1 MACHVTEWVA
11 CGNGR
16 VMREQDHLDSGAEPG
31 PGAGV
36 EAFARFYREYERPLL
51 RFFLRATG
59 RADLAAD
66 LTAET
71 FACALESVDRFDPG
85 LGREDQWLFG
95 IARNV
100 LGKSWRRGR
109 VEASARGRLGL
120 VRLVLDEEL
129 LASIERL
136 GAADGPAGVELAR
149 LPEKERDAVRARVIE
164 ERDYAEIAAELACS
178 EAVVRQRVSRGLRT
192 LRGRLGGQP

>member
-1 MACHVTEWVA
+1 V
-11 CGNGR
+11 
-16 VMREQDHLDSGAEPG
+16 D
-31 PGAGV
+31 
-36 EAFARFYREYERPLL
+36 AFTRFYREFERPLL
-51 RFFLRATG
+51 RFFWRATG

-71 FACALESVDRFDPG
+71 FASALESVDNFDPR

-109 VEASARGRLGL
+109 VEASARLRLGL
-120 VRLVLDEEL
+120 PPLVLDDEL
-129 LASIERL
+129 IASIERL
-136 GAADGPAGVELAR
+136 GETGGEALVELAR

-164 ERDYAEIAAELACS
+164 EREYHEIAVELHCS

-192 LRGRLGGQP
+192 LRARLGGAT

>member
-1 MACHVTEWVA
+1 MRDS
-11 CGNGR
+11 GR
-16 VMREQDHLDSGAEPG
+16 VGAGGVGAG
-31 PGAGV
+31 PGVDA
-36 EAFARFYREYERPLL
+36 EAFARFYREFERPLL

-59 RADLAAD
+59 RPDLAAD

-109 VEASARGRLGL
+109 VEASARSRLGL
-120 VRLVLDEEL
+120 PRLVLDDEL
-129 LASIERL
+129 IMSIERL
-136 GAADGPAGVELAR
+136 GVDGEAVVELAR
-149 LPEKERDAVRARVIE
+149 LPEAERYAVHARVVE
-164 ERDYAEIAAELACS
+164 EREYREIATELRCS

-192 LRGRLGGQP
+192 LRSRLGGRT

>member
-1 MACHVTEWVA
+1 MDT
-11 CGNGR
+11 
-16 VMREQDHLDSGAEPG
+16 
-31 PGAGV
+31 
-36 EAFARFYREYERPLL
+36 FTRFYREFERPLL
-51 RFFLRATG
+51 RFFWRATG

-71 FACALESVDRFDPG
+71 FASALESVDKFDPR

-100 LGKSWRRGR
+100 LGKSWRQGR
-109 VEASARGRLGL
+109 VETSARLRLGL
-120 VRLVLDEEL
+120 PHLVLDDEL
-129 LASIERL
+129 IASIERL
-136 GAADGPAGVELAR
+136 GEADGEALMELAR

-164 ERDYAEIAAELACS
+164 EREYHEIAVELHCS

-192 LRGRLGGQP
+192 LRARLGGAT

>member
-1 MACHVTEWVA
+1 VDEFT
-11 CGNGR
+11 
-16 VMREQDHLDSGAEPG
+16 
-31 PGAGV
+31 
-36 EAFARFYREYERPLL
+36 RFYREFERPLL
-51 RFFLRATG
+51 RFFWRATG
-59 RADLAAD
+59 RADVAAD

-71 FACALESVDRFDPG
+71 FASALESVDKFDPR

-109 VEASARGRLGL
+109 VEASARLRLGL
-120 VRLVLDEEL
+120 PRLLLDDEL

-136 GAADGPAGVELAR
+136 GEADGDALVELAR
-149 LPEKERDAVRARVIE
+149 LPEKERDAVWARVIE
-164 ERDYAEIAAELACS
+164 EREYHEIATDLHCS

-192 LRGRLGGQP
+192 LRARLGGAT